1 MERHHIDDDLTVTQL
16 LRRWPPAAA
25 VFVRR
30 GMACVGCS
38 MAPFE
43 TLAEVASVYG
53 QDPAGFLAELA
64 KASEIE
70 PELGRTS
77 AVATVRPREKR
88 LKGR

>member
-1 MERHHIDDDLTVTQL
+1 MERHDIDDDLTVTQL
-16 LRRWPPAAA
+16 LRRWPLAAA

-53 QDPAGFLAELA
+53 QDPVGFLAELA
-64 KASEIE
+64 EASETK
-70 PELGRTS
+70 PEFGRKS
-77 AVATVRPREKR
+77 AGATVRPREKR

>member
-1 MERHHIDDDLTVTQL
+1 
-16 LRRWPPAAA
+16 
-25 VFVRR
+25 
-30 GMACVGCS
+30 